1 MVEPRRIAEVLG
13 GRQVLRR
20 RVASL
25 IELSDA
31 VAQGLPKSALRNAV
45 RRIFEDAGEQRRMIY
60 RIVPEATFKR
70 RRDRLSSAESERTE
84 RLARVI
90 ATAEYVWEDP
100 DSSRRFL
107 MTPHPM
113 LAGKAPLNV
122 AMTELGA
129 RQVEDLLAKILHGLP
144 S

>member
-20 RVASL
+20 RVASI

-45 RRIFEDAGEQRRMIY
+45 RRISEDAGEQRRMMY

-70 RRDRLSSAESERTE
+70 RRDRLSSVESERTE

-90 ATAEYVWEDP
+90 ATAEYVWEDR
-100 DSSRRFL
+100 DSARRFL

-113 LAGKAPLNV
+113 LAGKAPLNA

-129 RQVEDLLAKILHGLP
+129 RQVEDLLANILHGLP